1 MAQGERMRMHGAV
14 AECRPTDVDLARVRF
29 SPPRRVR
36 RTAEEPK
43 SWRELGSCRDS
54 DPNLFYPLGR
64 GVAALEQI
72 EEAKTLCRTCPSLEP
87 CLAFA
92 LSTRQELG
100 VWGGMSAEDR
110 RRLLRSRR
118 TSVAS

>member
-1 MAQGERMRMHGAV
+1 MRVHGAS
-14 AECRPTDVDLARVRF
+14 AGCRPTDVDGARALL
-29 SPPRRVR
+29 SSRRR
-36 RTAEEPK
+36 RAVEGPK
-43 SWRELGSCRDS
+43 GWRELGSCRDT

-72 EEAKTLCRTCPSLEP
+72 EEAKMICRTCPSREP

-92 LSTRQELG
+92 LSTHQELG
-100 VWGGMSAEDR
+100 VWGGMSADER

-118 TSVAS
+118 ASVAS

>member
-1 MAQGERMRMHGAV
+1 MRVHV
-14 AECRPTDVDLARVRF
+14 ASAGCRPTG
-29 SPPRRVR
+29 
-36 RTAEEPK
+36 
-43 SWRELGSCRDS
+43 WRESGSCHDS

-72 EEAKTLCRTCPSLEP
+72 EEAKTLCRTCPSQEP

-92 LSTRQELG
+92 LSTHQELG
-100 VWGGMSAEDR
+100 VWGGMSADER

-118 TSVAS
+118 ASVAS

>member
-1 MAQGERMRMHGAV
+1 MAQDPARAV
-14 AECRPTDVDLARVRF
+14 LLAIPDRDSRTRSSAPTWRDV
-29 SPPRRVR
+29 
-36 RTAEEPK
+36 
-43 SWRELGSCRDS
+43 GSCRHS

-64 GVAALEQI
+64 GAAAAEQA
-72 EEAKTLCRTCPSLEP
+72 EEAKAFCRTCPSREP

-100 VWGGMSAEDR
+100 VWGGMAADER

-118 TSVAS
+118 TAVAS

>member
-1 MAQGERMRMHGAV
+1 MRVHGAT
-14 AECRPTDVDLARVRF
+14 AGCRPTG
-29 SPPRRVR
+29 
-36 RTAEEPK
+36 
-43 SWRELGSCRDS
+43 WRELGSCHDS

-72 EEAKTLCRTCPSLEP
+72 EEAKTLCRTCPSREP

-92 LSTRQELG
+92 LSTHQELG
-100 VWGGMSAEDR
+100 VWGGMSADER

-118 TSVAS
+118 TSMAS